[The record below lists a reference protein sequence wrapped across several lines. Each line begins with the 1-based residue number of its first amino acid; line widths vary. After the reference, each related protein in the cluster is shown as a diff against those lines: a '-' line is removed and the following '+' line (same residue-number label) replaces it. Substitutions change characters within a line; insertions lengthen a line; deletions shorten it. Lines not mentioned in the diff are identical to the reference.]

1 MKPIKIC
8 IGSSCYI
15 KGSYDVV
22 EAFGVF
28 IKEYDLQDKIELF
41 ASFCLE
47 QCTEGVCV
55 KRWDGKILSVSRDNA
70 RYVFENEIIPYI

>member
-22 EAFGVF
+22 EAFKVF

-41 ASFCLE
+41 ASFCH
-47 QCTEGVCV
+47 
-55 KRWDGKILSVSRDNA
+55 
-70 RYVFENEIIPYI
+70 